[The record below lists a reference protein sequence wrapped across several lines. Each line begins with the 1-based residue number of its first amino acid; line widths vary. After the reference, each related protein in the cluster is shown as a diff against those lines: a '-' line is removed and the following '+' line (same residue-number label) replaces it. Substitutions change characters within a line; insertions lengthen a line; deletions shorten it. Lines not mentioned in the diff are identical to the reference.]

1 MTALTPPR
9 GPMRQA
15 SELYTGLLFLLPEN
29 PRRRDQDRIAQHQT
43 TPVRGV
49 PEDPAAELLR
59 GQLA

>member
-1 MTALTPPR
+1 LTALTPPR

-43 TPVRGV
+43 TPVRAS
-49 PEDPAAELLR
+49 PKTRLR
-59 GQLA
+59 SS